1 MNSSKEMMNSI
12 LILLL
17 CVLLSFTSHA
27 SSITRQNFCK
37 ADLNRPNTPSGYH
50 CLPSDTVTA
59 ADFKYSFNGKPGIP
73 LPSKTLAFPA
83 TVRQLPILNGLGISV
98 SLGEIEEG
106 GFVPVHD
113 HDADEIVMVLKGQLD
128 VGILTPL
135 KSYCNTLIPG
145 DNMVVPKGL
154 LHYLINSGPGKAVFL
169 APFSNPNPVFR
180 YLYEELFASDVP
192 SRILSQVSFLDELQ
206 VRKNKARFNG
216 TG

>member
-17 CVLLSFTSHA
+17 CALFSSTSHA

-37 ADLNRPNTPSGYH
+37 ADLNRPDTPSGYQ

-73 LPSKTLAFPA
+73 LPSNTLIFLA
-83 TVRQLPILNGLGISV
+83 TVHQFPMLNGLGISAA
-98 SLGEIEEG
+98 LGEFEEG
-106 GFVPVHD
+106 GFIPVHD
-113 HDADEIVMVLKGQLD
+113 DDANKIVMVIEGQFD
-128 VGILTPL
+128 VGLLTPL

-145 DNMVVPKGL
+145 DIMVFPKGQP
-154 LHYLINSGPGKAVFL
+154 HYLMNSGRGKAV
-169 APFSNPNPVFR
+169 AVAAYSSPNPVFR
-180 YLYEELFASDVP
+180 FLYEELFANDVP
-192 SRILSQVSFLDELQ
+192 SRILSQVSFLDKHQ
-206 VRKNKARFNG
+206 VRKFKARFNG